1 MLTLEETIQLI
12 LENSPEYER
21 KDIMKM
27 VEEKRQEL
35 GPEVVNEE
43 SAAMIVA
50 RELGVDLQQVSAR
63 ARMKIEDIT
72 ESTRSVAL
80 TAKVVGVSGV
90 RTFSRSDGGEG
101 KVASIT
107 IADSTGRMRVA
118 LWDEMTGAVSDE
130 VVSVGSV
137 VQIRNAYVKKGLRDS
152 LELNLGRMGNLRVLE
167 DYELDDLDIEISE
180 GEMTSIS
187 DLEENMYDISIR
199 FQVQRAFPLSTFT
212 RKSDGSEGKVLSVI
226 GADETGSTR
235 VTFWDGHAEQMK
247 DVREGEGI
255 HLSGA
260 YTRAGRYGDVEVH
273 SGRSAIIKR
282 NIDEEIDAVEVQDF
296 GATTSEP
303 LGRKNIEDLTV
314 EMRDVDIE
322 GKIIRIFPPNEF
334 EKDGSKGRVQNLM
347 VADSTG
353 TTRMTFWNEDV
364 DKITDLKEG
373 EVVRVRHGYV
383 REGYRGGVEF
393 HAGRRSEIEVNP
405 KDSTLQDLDLSDVSV
420 RPTTRANR
428 TMIGNIDETMVQ
440 KNVEIYGNIV
450 KVFES
455 RPVYPACPDCRKKVE
470 VVEGGHRCDVHG
482 DIKDVEYRTLFK
494 VVLDDE
500 TGSITVTLFG
510 EAGEKLLD
518 MSADE
523 AQKLIEKTGN
533 VSEPID
539 LAWPK
544 IQGQDVVIQG
554 RVSMFRKSL
563 DITAS
568 SLEFPDYLQEISRQ
582 KDEIEKLIS

>member
-12 LENSPEYER
+12 LKNSPEYER

-27 VEEKRQEL
+27 IEEKRQEL

-50 RELGVDLQQVSAR
+50 RELGIDLQQVSAR

-107 IADSTGRMRVA
+107 IADSTGKMRVA
-118 LWDEMTGAVSDE
+118 LWDDRTKAVSEDY
-130 VVSVGSV
+130 VSVGSII
-137 VQIRNAYVKKGLRDS
+137 QIRNAYVKKGLRNS
-152 LELNLGRMGNLRVLE
+152 LELNLGRMGNLKVLDE
-167 DYELDDLDIEISE
+167 YELDDLDIEIPKDE
-180 GEMTSIS
+180 TTSIS
-187 DLEENMYDISIR
+187 NLEENMYDVSIK

-235 VTFWDGHAEQMK
+235 VTFWNGHAEQMK
-247 DVREGEGI
+247 DAEEGEVI
-255 HLSGA
+255 RLSGA

-273 SGRSAIIKR
+273 SGRSAIIER
-282 NIDEEIDAVEVQDF
+282 DVEEDIDAVEVQ
-296 GATTSEP
+296 GLGVSSEP

-322 GKIIRIFPPNEF
+322 GKVIRIFPPNEF
-334 EKDGSKGRVQNLM
+334 ERDGGKGRVQNII
-347 VADSTG
+347 VADDTG

-364 DKITDLKEG
+364 EEIADLKE
-373 EVVRVRHGYV
+373 EDVVRVRHGYV
-383 REGYRGGVEF
+383 REGFRGGVEF
-393 HAGRRSEIEVNP
+393 HAGRRSEIELNP
-405 KDSTLQDLDLSDVSV
+405 SDSTLQELDVSEV
-420 RPTTRANR
+420 SARPTTRANR
-428 TMIGNIDETMVQ
+428 IMIGDIDESMVQ
-440 KNVEIYGNIV
+440 KNVEIYGNIM
-450 KVFES
+450 KIFDS

-470 VVEGGHRCDVHG
+470 ETEEGFSCDVHG
-482 DIKDVEYRTLFK
+482 DIENVEYRTLFK
-494 VVLDDE
+494 VVLDDG

-510 EAGEKLLD
+510 EAGEQLLD

-533 VSEPID
+533 MTEPID
-539 LAWPK
+539 LARPK
-544 IQGQDVVIQG
+544 IQGRDVVVQG

-568 SLEFPDYLQEISRQ
+568 SLEFGNPIDEIARQ

>member
-12 LENSPEYER
+12 LKNSPEYER

-27 VEEKRQEL
+27 IEEKRQEL

-50 RELGVDLQQVSAR
+50 RELGIDLQQVSAR

-107 IADSTGRMRVA
+107 IADSTGKMRVA
-118 LWDEMTGAVSDE
+118 LWDDRTKAVSEDY
-130 VVSVGSV
+130 VSVGSII
-137 VQIRNAYVKKGLRDS
+137 QIRNAYVKKGLRDS
-152 LELNLGRMGNLRVLE
+152 LELNLGRMGNLKVLDE
-167 DYELDDLDIEISE
+167 YELDDLDIEIPKDE
-180 GEMTSIS
+180 TTSIS
-187 DLEENMYDISIR
+187 NLEENMYDVSIK

-235 VTFWDGHAEQMK
+235 VTFWNGHAEQMK
-247 DVREGEGI
+247 DAEEGEVI
-255 HLSGA
+255 RLSGA

-273 SGRSAIIKR
+273 SGRSAIIER
-282 NIDEEIDAVEVQDF
+282 DVEEDIDAVEVQ
-296 GATTSEP
+296 GLGVSSEP

-322 GKIIRIFPPNEF
+322 GKVIRIFPPNEF
-334 EKDGSKGRVQNLM
+334 ERDGGKGRVQNII
-347 VADSTG
+347 VADDTG
-353 TTRMTFWNEDV
+353 TTRMTFWNDDV
-364 DKITDLKEG
+364 EEIADLKE
-373 EVVRVRHGYV
+373 EDVVRVRHGYV
-383 REGYRGGVEF
+383 REGFRGGVEF
-393 HAGRRSEIEVNP
+393 HAGRRSEIELNP
-405 KDSTLQDLDLSDVSV
+405 SDSTLQELDVSEV
-420 RPTTRANR
+420 SARPTTRANR
-428 TMIGNIDETMVQ
+428 IMIGDIDESMVQ
-440 KNVEIYGNIV
+440 KNVEIYGNIM
-450 KVFES
+450 KIFDS

-470 VVEGGHRCDVHG
+470 ETEEGFSCDVHG
-482 DIKDVEYRTLFK
+482 DIENVEYRTLFK
-494 VVLDDE
+494 VVLDDG

-510 EAGEKLLD
+510 EAGEQLLD
-518 MSADE
+518 ISADE

-533 VSEPID
+533 MTEPID
-539 LAWPK
+539 LARPK
-544 IQGQDVVIQG
+544 IQGRDVVVQG

-568 SLEFPDYLQEISRQ
+568 SLEFGNPIDEIARQ

>member
-12 LENSPEYER
+12 LKNSPEYER

-27 VEEKRQEL
+27 IEEKRQEL

-50 RELGVDLQQVSAR
+50 RELGIDLQQVSAR

-107 IADSTGRMRVA
+107 IADSTGKMRVA
-118 LWDEMTGAVSDE
+118 LWDDRTKAVSEDY
-130 VVSVGSV
+130 VSVGSII
-137 VQIRNAYVKKGLRDS
+137 QIRNAYVKKGLRDS
-152 LELNLGRMGNLRVLE
+152 LELNLGRMGNLKVLDE
-167 DYELDDLDIEISE
+167 YELDDLDIEIPKDE
-180 GEMTSIS
+180 TTSIS
-187 DLEENMYDISIR
+187 NLEENMYDVSIK

-235 VTFWDGHAEQMK
+235 VTFWNGHAEQMK
-247 DVREGEGI
+247 DAEEGEVI
-255 HLSGA
+255 RLSGA

-273 SGRSAIIKR
+273 SGRSAIIER
-282 NIDEEIDAVEVQDF
+282 DVEEDIDAVEVQGF
-296 GATTSEP
+296 GVSSEP

-322 GKIIRIFPPNEF
+322 GKVIRIFPPNEF
-334 EKDGSKGRVQNLM
+334 ERDGGKGRVQNII
-347 VADSTG
+347 VADDTG
-353 TTRMTFWNEDV
+353 TTRMTFWNDDV
-364 DKITDLKEG
+364 EEIADLKE
-373 EVVRVRHGYV
+373 EDVVRVRHGYV
-383 REGYRGGVEF
+383 REGFRGGVEF
-393 HAGRRSEIEVNP
+393 HAGRRSEIELNP
-405 KDSTLQDLDLSDVSV
+405 SDSTLQELDVSEV
-420 RPTTRANR
+420 SARPTTRANR
-428 TMIGNIDETMVQ
+428 IMIGDIDESMVQ
-440 KNVEIYGNIV
+440 KNVEIYGNIM
-450 KVFES
+450 KIFDS

-470 VVEGGHRCDVHG
+470 ETEEGFSCDVHG
-482 DIKDVEYRTLFK
+482 DIENVEYRTLFK
-494 VVLDDE
+494 VVLDDG

-510 EAGEKLLD
+510 EAGEQLLD

-533 VSEPID
+533 MTEPID
-539 LAWPK
+539 LARPK
-544 IQGQDVVIQG
+544 IQGRDVVVQG

-568 SLEFPDYLQEISRQ
+568 SLEFGNPIDEIARQ